1 MNRILPVLSLF
12 LTAALCNMALADD
25 DKDPFEPFRGHDPA
39 SKYRI
44 FYDDLN
50 EMYKSLVVN
59 VGRSTREVSEM
70 STAKT
75 GTRMKQTSKRK
86 TSNEGNRFYYEFF
99 KKEEENRELLELML
113 RNYEAIPAEV
123 PLSYFSR
130 DEQLAYW
137 INLYNLAMINEVVNV
152 YPKSSLKKVVAG
164 KKAVQKKKLLNVAGV
179 PLSLDDIQYEILGP
193 NYDNNPLIMYGLY
206 QGIIGGPNIRKS
218 AYTGANVWRNLAN
231 NAEEFVNSNRGT
243 YPDNGST
250 FKVSSLY
257 ERNEVY
263 FPNFDTDL
271 KEHLLAYLEPP
282 EKYELE
288 SASKL
293 DPDIDDWSVTD
304 LFGSHT
310 RIGGSFADS
319 SAALLDAT
327 STQTIAGE
335 GAGSIVAGPSF
346 ANALRI
352 QEKSPVARYVSPE
365 LILQL
370 QEFKLRQD
378 ESNRANATVTVEELG
393 EVPVEEEPEPEP
405 EPEPDDEG
413 NG

>member
-1 MNRILPVLSLF
+1 MKRFLSVLLLL
-12 LTAALCNMALADD
+12 LTTVMFGTALAEDG
-25 DKDPFEPFRGHDPA
+25 KDPFEPFRGHDPD

-44 FYDDLN
+44 FFDDLN

-59 VGRSTREVSEM
+59 VGRSTREVSQM

-75 GTRMKQTSKRK
+75 GTRMKQTSRRK

-99 KKEEENRELLELML
+99 KKEEENRELLELIL
-113 RNYEAIPAEV
+113 RNYEAIPSEV

-137 INLYNLAMINEVVNV
+137 VNLYNLAMINEVVKV
-152 YPKSSLKKVVAG
+152 YPKRSLKKVVSG
-164 KKAVQKKKLLNVAGV
+164 RKAVQKKKLLNVAGV

-218 AYTGANVWRNLAN
+218 AYTGSNVWRNLAN
-231 NAEEFVNSNRGT
+231 NAEEFINSNRGT
-243 YPDNGST
+243 YPKNESV
-250 FKVSSLY
+250 FNVSSLY
-257 ERNEVY
+257 ERNGFY
-263 FPNFDTDL
+263 FPDFEADL
-271 KEHLLAYLEPP
+271 REHLLAYLEPP

-288 SASKL
+288 SATKI

-335 GAGSIVAGPSF
+335 GAGSVVAGPSY

-352 QEKSPVARYVSPE
+352 QAKAPVARYVSPE

-378 ESNRANATVTVEELG
+378 ESNRENATVTVEELG
-393 EVPVEEEPEPEP
+393 EVPVEPEAEPEH
-405 EPEPDDEG
+405 DSDNEG

>member
-1 MNRILPVLSLF
+1 MKRFLPVLALL
-12 LTAALCNMALADD
+12 LTTAMLGTAVADEG
-25 DKDPFEPFRGHDPA
+25 KDPFEPFRGHDPA

-50 EMYKSLVVN
+50 EMYKSLAVN

-75 GTRMKQTSKRK
+75 GTRMKQTSRRK

-99 KKEEENRELLELML
+99 KKEEENRELLETIL
-113 RNYEAIPAEV
+113 RNYESIPSEV

-137 INLYNLAMINEVVNV
+137 VNLYNLALINEVVKV
-152 YPKSSLKKVVAG
+152 YPKRSLKKVVAG
-164 KKAVQKKKLLNVAGV
+164 KKAIQKKKLLNVAGV
-179 PLSLDDIQYEILGP
+179 PLSLDDIQHEILGP

-218 AYTGANVWRNLAN
+218 AYTGANVWRNLEN
-231 NAEEFVNSNRGT
+231 NAEEFINSNRGT
-243 YPDNGST
+243 YPENESV
-250 FKVSSLY
+250 FNVSSLY
-257 ERNEVY
+257 ERNAAY
-263 FPNFDTDL
+263 FPDFDADL
-271 KEHLLAYLEPP
+271 KQHLLAYLEPP
-282 EKYELE
+282 EKYGLE

-310 RIGGSFADS
+310 RIGGSFADN

-346 ANALRI
+346 ANSLRI
-352 QEKSPVARYVSPE
+352 QENSPVARYVSPE

-393 EVPVEEEPEPEP
+393 EVPVEEEPEPA
-405 EPEPDDEG
+405 PDDEG